1 MSLEAVLL
9 YQNFSNYIIHNMHI
23 LCTFFLLRACLG
35 DDSAFN

>member
-23 LCTFFLLRACLG
+23 LCTFFYSVHVLVMIVHLT
-35 DDSAFN
+35 